1 MGYFIENPEDLRID
15 HASLINTHG
24 VALVDSEYFQYKGKL
39 LFVKNPYT
47 PSVKGKLNLT
57 LTDNAPF
64 LTKSYSFKSS
74 NSEYRVNVG
83 ITTTL
88 RSSTAQPTSVIKINN
103 GLSVSFEGGVQIS
116 DINETWH
123 VLYSN
128 K

>member
-24 VALVDSEYFQYKGKL
+24 VALADSEKYQYRGKI
-39 LFVKNPYT
+39 LFVKNPYI
-47 PSVKGKLNLT
+47 PSVKGKLNLSMVN
-57 LTDNAPF
+57 DMPF
-64 LTKSYSFKSS
+64 LTKSYAFKSPD
-74 NSEYRVNVG
+74 NDYRVNVG

-88 RSSTAQPTSVIKINN
+88 RVANTPPSSVIKIND
-103 GLSVSFEGGVQIS
+103 GLSVDFGNRVQIA

-123 VLYSN
+123 VLYTN